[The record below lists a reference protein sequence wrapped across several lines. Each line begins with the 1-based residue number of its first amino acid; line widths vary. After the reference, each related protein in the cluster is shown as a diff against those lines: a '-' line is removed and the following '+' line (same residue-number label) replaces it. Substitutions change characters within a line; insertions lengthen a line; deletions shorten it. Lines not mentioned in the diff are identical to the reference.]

1 MNKEQKELVD
11 SMHCGLFAT
20 PPSIATAYQQ
30 ADDFI
35 KTQEDSAYLWVVIYG
50 ILNAYHEE
58 FNRLQKES
66 L

>member
-20 PPSIATAYQQ
+20 PVSIAAAYQQ

-35 KTQEDSAYLWVVIYG
+35 KTQDDSAYIWVIIYG

-58 FNRLQKES
+58 FERLNHE